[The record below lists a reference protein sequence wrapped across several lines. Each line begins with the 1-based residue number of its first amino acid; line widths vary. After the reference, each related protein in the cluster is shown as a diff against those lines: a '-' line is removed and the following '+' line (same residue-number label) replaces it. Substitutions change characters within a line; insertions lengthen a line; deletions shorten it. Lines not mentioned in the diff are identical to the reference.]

1 MPGRPQGRRQIPG
14 WRRADPG
21 GPCTAGAAA
30 RPRRGRKARPLRVKP
45 PHPAHVR
52 SPKSP
57 RAPPRSGAPCPAP
70 GVPPVLTALRGG
82 ATAEPPR
89 RAAAAASASASRAH
103 PALGRNGEGATCR
116 PGGPR
121 ARNPDGHGDKD
132 TGTGTHPLH
141 QTRGSG
147 RLTPPDHKDSVV
159 SKIACFFLPKEC
171 CHPPTDVLSKGERN
185 SQQ

>member
-132 TGTGTHPLH
+132 TGTGTHSH
-141 QTRGSG
+141 T
-147 RLTPPDHKDSVV
+147 TPDPGVRSPNPPR
-159 SKIACFFLPKEC
+159 SQGLSSFENCLFFPTQRMLPPS
-171 CHPPTDVLSKGERN
+171 H
-185 SQQ
+185 